1 MRALNSITIEMVMGA
16 SALVLKL
23 ATCWGTL
30 SSRIRKLPRGILGM
44 KWPLLSST
52 ATSSCTVL
60 TSLWKVGKSTVSLS
74 LSFLNCEG
82 IFGSSASSLGASFF
96 FGFATVSDDCVGGCP
111 TATWKQSPA
120 SSDTTVKITAAR
132 RYFIRPIEEL
142 YQKVTYSRPGAFP
155 ATFLY
160 LNPAS
165 PGLVAQ
171 TIVFCRLRAFLGNRV
186 EKRWPVLLM
195 DRRVARGTLLAEV
208 DLKLLLGPL
217 QLPVA
222 IPVPDGCD
230 YV

>member
-23 ATCWGTL
+23 ATCCGTL

-60 TSLWKVGKSTVSLS
+60 TSLRKVGKPSTPILS

-96 FGFATVSDDCVGGCP
+96 FGLATVSDDCDGGCA
-111 TATWKQSPA
+111 TASWKQNPA

-132 RYFIRPIEEL
+132 RYFIKTIEGTITESD
-142 YQKVTYSRPGAFP
+142 VFGAGGVFP
-155 ATFLY
+155 AL
-160 LNPAS
+160 S
-165 PGLVAQ
+165 
-171 TIVFCRLRAFLGNRV
+171 IS
-186 EKRWPVLLM
+186 
-195 DRRVARGTLLAEV
+195 
-208 DLKLLLGPL
+208 
-217 QLPVA
+217 
-222 IPVPDGCD
+222 
-230 YV
+230 